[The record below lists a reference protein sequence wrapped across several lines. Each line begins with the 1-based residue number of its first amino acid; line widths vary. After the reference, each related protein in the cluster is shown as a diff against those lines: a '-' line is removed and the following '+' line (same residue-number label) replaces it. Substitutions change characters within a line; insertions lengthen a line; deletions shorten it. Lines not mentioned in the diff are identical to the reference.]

1 MKLTLGCTTRPFSS
15 LGFAETCK
23 RIAAAGY
30 TDVAVF
36 SAPGLEPDSD
46 PKEAEAVR
54 QVVEDA
60 GLVPSMLLA
69 RARLGEVGSLDE
81 AEDAYRQLID
91 RAVVLGATWL
101 LDLGAGQEDQLESY
115 VMLMKQAAPYAQQ
128 AGIQI
133 TVKPHGGITR
143 TTGDLIAVCER
154 VDHPA
159 FGLCYDPGN
168 ILYYTQGDEQPEIA
182 IDRVAPLVRT
192 GIIKDCIVRDGKP
205 DVMITPGE
213 GWVDFDAVLGGL
225 VRGGFC
231 GPLYVE
237 CVGGTTV
244 GEIDRNLRET
254 RDFIQAILDRLPS

>member
-1 MKLTLGCTTRPFSS
+1 MKLTLGCTTRPYSKLDFD
-15 LGFAETCK
+15 EVCK
-23 RIAAAGY
+23 RIATAGY

-46 PKEAEAVR
+46 PKEVETVR
-54 QVVEDA
+54 RMAEDA

-69 RARLGEVGSLDE
+69 RARLEELADLDQ
-81 AEDAYRQLID
+81 AEDAYRRLVD

-101 LDLGAGQEDQLESY
+101 LDLGAGQEDHLEPY
-115 VMLMKQAAPYAQQ
+115 VALMQRVAPYADQ

-133 TVKPHGGITR
+133 TVKPHGGVTR
-143 TTGDLIAVCER
+143 TTDDLIAVCQR

-159 FGLCYDPGN
+159 FGVCYDPGN
-168 ILYYTQGDEQPEIA
+168 IIYYTQGDERPEMA
-182 IDRVAPLVRT
+182 IDRVAPMVRT
-192 GIIKDCIVRDGKP
+192 GIIKDCIVSDGKP

-213 GWVDFDAVLGGL
+213 GWVDFAAVLGGL
-225 VRGGFC
+225 VNGGFR

-244 GEIDRNLRET
+244 DEIDRNLLET
-254 RDFIQAILDRLPS
+254 RDFIRTILDGLS